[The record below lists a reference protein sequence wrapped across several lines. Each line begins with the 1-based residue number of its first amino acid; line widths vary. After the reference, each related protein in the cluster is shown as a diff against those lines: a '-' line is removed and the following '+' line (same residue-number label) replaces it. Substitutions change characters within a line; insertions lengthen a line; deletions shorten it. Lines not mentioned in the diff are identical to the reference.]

1 MTIKEHFKVTFALAY
16 PVMISQLGQVS
27 VGVADSM
34 MVGRLGALP
43 LAASSL
49 ANSIFFV
56 ILMFGMGISM
66 GITPLVS
73 IAEGKGKVKRIS
85 RLFGHGL
92 WINIITALAL
102 TGVVLGLSKGLHF
115 LGQPEEVVALTIPYL
130 LVITASLFPFMI
142 FQTFK
147 QFAEGLSQTK
157 QAMYI
162 TIFCNIINVF
172 LNWVLIWGMFGAPEL
187 GLMGAGWAT
196 LISRILMPI
205 MMGFYILRSSRYS
218 IYALSLQLK
227 KASVPIFSRIL
238 NIGIPTGFQYIFEVS
253 AFSAAAIMMGWI
265 GVNALAGHQIALNL
279 ASISYMMAAGLSTA
293 GMIRV
298 SNLIGRGNLK
308 GMREAGMVVFG
319 MVLIF
324 MFSAAMIFVVFRM
337 FLPTLYIDDP
347 EVISMAASLLI
358 IAALFQLSDGA
369 QVAGLGVLRGMEDVT
384 VPTLVTLVAYWVIG
398 LPLGYFLAFE
408 LGLAEKGIWY
418 GLLIGLSLTAV
429 LLFYRFHKL
438 SKKRI
443 EASLPIDPDKLV
455 AEGKSDSNSL

>member
-1 MTIKEHFKVTFALAY
+1 MAVKEHFKATIAIAL

-43 LAASSL
+43 LASASL

-56 ILMFGMGISM
+56 IMMFGLGISM

-73 IAEGKGKVKRIS
+73 MAEGKGKIKRIS
-85 RLFGHGL
+85 NLFGHGL
-92 WINIITALAL
+92 WINLITAIAL
-102 TGVVLGLSKGLHF
+102 TGVVLGLSSGIQL
-115 LGQPEEVVALTIPYL
+115 LGQPEDVVRLAIPYL
-130 LVITASLFPFMI
+130 LVITASLVPFMI

-162 TIFCNIINVF
+162 TIFCNGINIF
-172 LNWVLIWGMFGAPEL
+172 LNWILIWGKFGAPEL

-205 MMGFYILRSSRYS
+205 LMGFYILRSRRYD
-218 IYALSLQLK
+218 IYSLSLKLK
-227 KASVPIFSRIL
+227 KLSLPIVSRIL
-238 NIGIPTGFQYIFEVS
+238 NIGIPTGFQFIFEVS

-279 ASISYMMAAGLSTA
+279 ASISYMMATGLSTA

-298 SNLIGRGNLK
+298 SNMVGRGNQK
-308 GMREAGMVVFG
+308 AVRESGMVVF
-319 MVLIF
+319 VLILGF
-324 MFSAAMIFVVFRM
+324 MFVAAMIFVVFRM

-347 EVISMAASLLI
+347 EVIATAASLLI
-358 IAALFQLSDGA
+358 VAALFQLSDGV
-369 QVAGLGVLRGMEDVT
+369 QVAALGVLRGLEDVKI
-384 VPTLVTLVAYWVIG
+384 PTLVTLVAYWVLG
-398 LPLGYFLAFE
+398 LPLGYFFAFQLE
-408 LGLAEKGIWY
+408 MGEIGIWY
-418 GLLIGLSLTAV
+418 GLLIGLSITAV
-429 LLFYRFHKL
+429 LLFYRFHIL
-438 SKKRI
+438 SKNKI
-443 EASLPIDPDKLV
+443 QEQINA
-455 AEGKSDSNSL
+455 